1 MSETVEQ
8 KKIINKN
15 FITSFIKELNDAEI
29 PDIKT
34 VLERYFIANSV
45 VNITSP
51 FEELD
56 GIEAANKMFWTPLFH
71 SFPDL
76 ENQPYIL
83 VADDY
88 EDRSYVSCTGN
99 FIGTFTEDWLDIP
112 ATQQPTWLR
121 YAAHFM
127 IEDGKITKAWYFFDV
142 LDVMRQA
149 GFNFFPN
156 KGIECISPAPMTG
169 DGIVNYKRAPIEG
182 EKTLELTNAMLNGLG
197 SYDGK
202 TLSSMGQERFWD
214 QEQMMWYGPAGI
226 GTTRGLKGFQKN
238 HQVPFITAFPDRG
251 ITVKEGKEYFTQI
264 GDGNYSCDFGFP
276 AMYGTHNGDGWLG
289 LKATG
294 KKITLRV
301 VDYWR
306 REGEIFKENWVFIDM
321 IHVLKQLD
329 VDVFELLNMEKYKRK
344 NL

>member
-1 MSETVEQ
+1 
-8 KKIINKN
+8 
-15 FITSFIKELNDAEI
+15 
-29 PDIKT
+29 
-34 VLERYFIANSV
+34 
-45 VNITSP
+45 
-51 FEELD
+51 
-56 GIEAANKMFWTPLFH
+56 
-71 SFPDL
+71 
-76 ENQPYIL
+76 
-83 VADDY
+83 
-88 EDRSYVSCTGN
+88 
-99 FIGTFTEDWLDIP
+99 
-112 ATQQPTWLR
+112 
-121 YAAHFM
+121 
-127 IEDGKITKAWYFFDV
+127 
-142 LDVMRQA
+142 
-149 GFNFFPN
+149 
-156 KGIECISPAPMTG
+156 MTG